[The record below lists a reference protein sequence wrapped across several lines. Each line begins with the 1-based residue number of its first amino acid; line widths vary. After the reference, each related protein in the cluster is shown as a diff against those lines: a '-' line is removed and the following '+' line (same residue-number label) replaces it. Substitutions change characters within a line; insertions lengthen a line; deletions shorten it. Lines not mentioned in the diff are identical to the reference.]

1 MLQYFMPHKYKHIL
15 NRDCTPKLEYFCKVD
30 EVSSV
35 MPRAMHVHENLVEV
49 LLVYKGSGIYTIDNN
64 KYIAKKGD
72 LIFYN
77 SGVVH
82 DEFGGNGSNLGTYC
96 LGISNLKIVKLGNN
110 KIIEDNYC
118 PIINCNEYFDDI
130 LSMFDIIRKS
140 IDVDGIH
147 VAEFSNFLVQA
158 LVVKFRIIIEKN
170 GDVKQIKESMFD
182 IIRKSIDVDGIHVA
196 EFSNFLVQ
204 ALVVKFRIIIE
215 KNGDVKQIKEPSLAT
230 KVKIYIDKNY
240 NENISL
246 KSIAEAVNANQYYL
260 SHIFKEE
267 TGFSPM
273 QYVTRRRIGEAQ
285 NLLINTQL
293 SITEIAANVGYNN
306 SNYFQNVFKKIVG
319 YTPGSYRKRWQV

>member
-49 LLVYKGSGIYTIDNN
+49 LLVYEGSGIYTIDNN

-96 LGISNLKIVKLGNN
+96 LGISNLKILKLGDN

-170 GDVKQIKESMFD
+170 GDVKQIKE
-182 IIRKSIDVDGIHVA
+182 
-196 EFSNFLVQ
+196 L
-204 ALVVKFRIIIE
+204 
-215 KNGDVKQIKEPSLAT
+215 SLAT

-246 KSIAEAVNANQYYL
+246 KSTAEAVNANQYYL

-293 SITEIAANVGYNN
+293 SITEIAVNVGYNN

>member
-49 LLVYKGSGIYTIDNN
+49 LLVYEGSGIYTIDNN

-140 IDVDGIH
+140 IDIDGIH
-147 VAEFSNFLVQA
+147 VAEFN
-158 LVVKFRIIIEKN
+158 
-170 GDVKQIKESMFD
+170 
-182 IIRKSIDVDGIHVA
+182 
-196 EFSNFLVQ
+196 NFLVQ

-215 KNGDVKQIKEPSLAT
+215 KNGDVKQIKEPSLVT

-267 TGFSPM
+267 IGFSPM

-306 SNYFQNVFKKIVG
+306 SNYFQNVFRKAVG
-319 YTPGSYRKRWQV
+319 LTPGNYRKKWKL

>member
-35 MPRAMHVHENLVEV
+35 MPRALHVHENLVEV
-49 LLVYKGSGIYTIDNN
+49 LLVYEGSGIYTIDNN

-82 DEFGGNGSNLGTYC
+82 DEFGCNGSNLGTYC
-96 LGISNLKIVKLGNN
+96 LGISNLKILKLGDN

-170 GDVKQIKESMFD
+170 GDVKQIKET
-182 IIRKSIDVDGIHVA
+182 
-196 EFSNFLVQ
+196 
-204 ALVVKFRIIIE
+204 
-215 KNGDVKQIKEPSLAT
+215 SLAT

>member
-1 MLQYFMPHKYKHIL
+1 MFQYFMPHKYKHIL

-49 LLVYKGSGIYTIDNN
+49 LLVYEGSGIYTIDNN

-82 DEFGGNGSNLGTYC
+82 DEFGGNGSN
-96 LGISNLKIVKLGNN
+96 

-130 LSMFDIIRKS
+130 L
-140 IDVDGIH
+140 
-147 VAEFSNFLVQA
+147 
-158 LVVKFRIIIEKN
+158 
-170 GDVKQIKESMFD
+170 SMFD

-246 KSIAEAVNANQYYL
+246 KSTAEAVNANQYYL